1 MTDTPDD
8 KPRMTWKS
16 AEPQYREEK
25 KGELRWI
32 VNRET
37 TENAATGDTHTRSTI
52 RHPGVVVILPIQDD
66 GRILLMRQYRY
77 AADDVLWELPAGT
90 REGREDGRFVTS
102 DETPEECA
110 ARELEE
116 EIGWRASRLEAI
128 GEAYAMPG
136 MSDELIHC
144 FEARG
149 LVKTKEDRDE
159 GELILEI
166 RPIAEDELR
175 RMVAT
180 NEIRDA
186 KTLAALLFHWTGA
199 SVG

>member
-1 MTDTPDD
+1 MTDTPND
-8 KPRMTWKS
+8 KPRMNWKS
-16 AEPQYREEK
+16 AEPKYREEK
-25 KGELRWI
+25 KDELRWI
-32 VNRET
+32 VNKET
-37 TENAATGDTHTRSTI
+37 TENEATGATHTRATI
-52 RHPGVVVILPIQDD
+52 RHPGVVVIIPIQDD
-66 GRILLMRQYRY
+66 GTVLLMRQYRY
-77 AADDVLWELPAGT
+77 STDDVLWEFPAGT
-90 REGREDGRFVTS
+90 LQGKEDGRFVTS

-116 EIGWRASRLEAI
+116 ETGWRASRLEAI

-149 LVKTKEDRDE
+149 LVRGEEERDE

-166 RPIAEDELR
+166 RPMTEDDLR
-175 RMVAT
+175 RMVAA

-186 KTLAALLFHWTGA
+186 KTLTALLFRW
-199 SVG
+199 SR